1 MSTGSKPMKPPN
13 SYASRARR
21 GVPRAGGEKRAG
33 EKVFEVAADLFYR
46 ESIRSVGVETL
57 VKRAGISK
65 ISLYRNFASKDDLIV
80 AYLENRNADYWR
92 KVERIMAKR
101 DHPRARLHALIEHV
115 SGRTTTPGYRG
126 CPFINYAAEF
136 PDPSHPGHRIVEENK
151 REMRRR
157 LTDLSKA
164 IGARRP
170 AQLADALFLL
180 IEGAYASSQTLGG
193 RDGPAVNLAWATDAL
208 VDAHASR

>member
-1 MSTGSKPMKPPN
+1 MKPPN
-13 SYASRARR
+13 SHASRARK
-21 GVPRAGGEKRAG
+21 GASRASGEKRAG

-57 VKRAGISK
+57 VKQAGVSK

-92 KVERIMAKR
+92 KVDRIVAKQ
-101 DHPRARLHALIEHV
+101 DHPRARLEALIEYV

-157 LTDLSKA
+157 LVDLAKA
-164 IGARRP
+164 IGAHRP

-193 RDGPAVNLAWATDAL
+193 RNGPAANLSWATGAL
-208 VDAHASR
+208 VDAHARR

>member
-1 MSTGSKPMKPPN
+1 MKPL
-13 SYASRARR
+13 SRYASQAQKGASRAT
-21 GVPRAGGEKRAG
+21 GEKRAG
-33 EKVFEVAADLFYR
+33 EKVFDVAADLFYR
-46 ESIRSVGVETL
+46 ESIRSVGVETI
-57 VKRAGISK
+57 VRQAGVSK
-65 ISLYRNFASKDDLIV
+65 ISLYRNFESKDDLIV

-92 KVERIMAKR
+92 HIDRIIAKR
-101 DHPRARLHALIEHV
+101 DRPRAQLHALVDYV

-136 PDPSHPGHRIVEENK
+136 PEPSHPGHRIVGKNK

-157 LTDLSKA
+157 LGDLAKA
-164 IGARRP
+164 IGVRRP

-193 RDGPAVNLAWATDAL
+193 RGGPAASLSWAIDAL
-208 VDAHASR
+208 IESQAGS